1 MRPHTHALKQGRA
14 TPPRVRAT
22 RRHADGRKQARTRAY
37 KRHFYTSRPTSRQ
50 RQKNTTDGQPR
61 RHSATDGRR
70 ATRATTKGHRATTSP
85 ANQSGRRHQDAERR
99 QADDTRT
106 PRERHSDTTR
116 TRSHITN
123 GGGYVRAQGRDACS
137 YAHRILYYIYLY
149 LCCYRLVYIYIMR
162 LFIILVYLF
171 IAMYIYAAVCCLYAI
186 IYCVCVRLAR
196 DLCIFI
202 LFCVYLFIMQSL
214 CKVALSCCLYYIY
227 YTRDTLTP

>member
-1 MRPHTHALKQGRA
+1 M
-14 TPPRVRAT
+14 PPRADERQE
-22 RRHADGRKQARTRAY
+22 RRRKDTAR
-37 KRHFYTSRPTSRQ
+37 HPH
-50 RQKNTTDGQPR
+50 QPKT
-61 RHSATDGRR
+61 A
-70 ATRATTKGHRATTSP
+70 
-85 ANQSGRRHQDAERR
+85 QSGRRHQDAERR
-99 QADDTRT
+99 QADTIRRQET

-171 IAMYIYAAVCCLYAI
+171 IAMYIYAAVCYLYAI
-186 IYCVCVRLAR
+186 IYCVCVRLACA
-196 DLCIFI
+196 LCIFI
-202 LFCVYLFIMQSL
+202 LFCVFLFIMQSL
-214 CKVALSCCLYYIY
+214 CKVALSYCLYYIY